1 MRSSSLLSQNH
12 RLSSWRS
19 VIKAYQACDRQFEI
33 LLGECGLTTTQF
45 DALSAIDALGGN
57 AKLSEVAARLLVT
70 KGNVTGL
77 IQRLQ
82 AHQLVEI
89 ESFPLDRRVTFC
101 LLTREGKR
109 RLAKAQR
116 GAMQFVEHQLS
127 PFSDDECGVVEDVM
141 GRMIQQLESM
151 DPRAL
156 AKSATSKAVEKA

>member
-1 MRSSSLLSQNH
+1 MKSSVQLSQSR

-19 VIKAYQACDRQFEI
+19 VIKAYQSCDQQFET
-33 LLGECGLTTTQF
+33 LLSECGLTTAQF
-45 DALSAIDALGGN
+45 DALSAIEALGGN

-82 AHQLVEI
+82 AHQLVDIQACE
-89 ESFPLDRRVTFC
+89 LDRRVTFC
-101 LLTREGKR
+101 RLTREGRR

-116 GAMQFVEHQLS
+116 AAALFVEYQLA
-127 PFSDDECGVVEDVM
+127 PFSDEECAVVEDVM
-141 GRMIQQLESM
+141 RRMLRQLESM

-156 AKSATSKAVEKA
+156 AKSKNQVPGEKT